1 MPFLYPAMPGKV
13 RTMKKNRSLAVIE
26 KMADI
31 LMEEA
36 NAEIAELRQD
46 LALEEYKNKILSEM
60 VDERDV
66 IITNLRKDLDGM
78 SCEVKRLRELNNN
91 QAMIIVNNR
100 TQRKDF

>member
-1 MPFLYPAMPGKV
+1 
-13 RTMKKNRSLAVIE
+13 MKKNNALAVVE
-26 KMADI
+26 KLADI

-36 NAEIAELRQD
+36 NAEITQLRNELDEARKD

-78 SCEVKRLRELNNN
+78 VREKNN
-91 QAMIIVNNR
+91 V
-100 TQRKDF
+100 